1 MESFRQI
8 MSKISMSLEESV
20 LIPQPYK
27 IDVRKHVMQGL
38 LQVPYLYPT
47 SPKRNEISKNHS
59 NLY

>member
-1 MESFRQI
+1 